1 MKTLTGII
9 VDAKMMKSAT
19 VEVSHTWTHPKY
31 KKTIKKSKKYIVQ
44 NDLDAKKGDV
54 VEIIETRPLSRLKR
68 FTITKII
75 ESAKLLAKEVS
86 K

>member
-1 MKTLTGII
+1 MKTLTGT
-9 VDAKMMKSAT
+9 VVSAKMMKSAT

-31 KKTIKKSKKYIVQ
+31 KKTVNKSKKYIVQ

-54 VEIIETRPLSRLKR
+54 VELVETRPTSRLKR

-75 ESAKLLAKEVS
+75 EPAKLIAKEVS